1 VARRRRT
8 RQLPVI
14 YGAVVAMQAVRNDR
28 TIMLILP
35 PLAVLAALAIEP
47 VMTWAHR
54 QRTAGLAATGVAVAV
69 LVVGAVARFPHLGPS
84 TWNAAQRW
92 LVRAHWPVGS
102 LGEYTYSPQG
112 RLGREG
118 YPMTES
124 TAVGVDPSN
133 VEQLG
138 AWDGDVGAYWAA
150 HADRFDEGVAG
161 YHGQLLA
168 AAAID
173 ATATVLDIGCG
184 SGQTTRD
191 AARCATAGSALGVDL
206 SSRMIELACQLAARE
221 HVANVTF
228 RQADAQVYPFPDQ
241 CFDIAMSRTGAMF
254 FGNTLAAFTNI
265 ARALRPGGRLV
276 LLAWQPL
283 QQNEWFSAFFA
294 ALAAGRELS
303 PPQPGT
309 PGPFSLSDP
318 DRVRRLLTSAGF
330 VDVRLQGLSEPM
342 YFGPDP
348 DDACQFI
355 SGLFAWMVR
364 DLDADTRGHALDSLR
379 ASVTDHQTDRGV
391 LYDSAAW
398 LIEARRS

>member
-1 VARRRRT
+1 
-8 RQLPVI
+8 
-14 YGAVVAMQAVRNDR
+14 
-28 TIMLILP
+28 
-35 PLAVLAALAIEP
+35 
-47 VMTWAHR
+47 
-54 QRTAGLAATGVAVAV
+54 
-69 LVVGAVARFPHLGPS
+69 
-84 TWNAAQRW
+84 
-92 LVRAHWPVGS
+92 
-102 LGEYTYSPQG
+102 
-112 RLGREG
+112 
-118 YPMTES
+118 MTES
-124 TAVGVDPSN
+124 TAAGVDPSN

-138 AWDGDVGAYWAA
+138 VWDGDEGAYWAA

-161 YHGQLLA
+161 YHGQFLA

-173 ATATVLDIGCG
+173 ATANVLDIGCG
-184 SGQTTRD
+184 NGKTTRD

-206 SSRMIELACQLAARE
+206 SSRMIELARQLAERE

-228 RQADAQVYPFPDQ
+228 QQADAQVYPFLDQ
-241 CFDIAMSRTGAMF
+241 YFDIAISRNGMMF
-254 FGNTLAAFTNI
+254 FGDALAAFTNI

-283 QQNEWFSAFFA
+283 QRNEWVSAFFA
-294 ALAAGRELS
+294 ALAAGRELF
-303 PPQPGT
+303 PPPGA
-309 PGPFSLSDP
+309 PGPFFLSDP

-355 SGLFAWMVR
+355 SGQLAWMVR
-364 DLDADTRGHALDSLR
+364 DLDADTRGHALERLR
-379 ASVTDHQTDRGV
+379 ASMADHQTDRGV